1 MDHSMTNK
9 SKDTMAEDVKIACEN
24 CIYWHNHHCE
34 NFSSKWMGMVTA
46 KNQNCGSFKSKPK
59 KIEEKKE
66 TQPKKNKTTEST
78 EKISS

>member
-9 SKDTMAEDVKIACEN
+9 SKDTMAEDVKITCEN

-59 KIEEKKE
+59 KKEEKKE
-66 TQPKKNKTTEST
+66 TKSEKSSEKKQK
-78 EKISS
+78 